1 MKFPLP
7 FIISS
12 ASRSGNHLLRSLLTS
27 TKLVGNV
34 RELVDTKGELSND
47 SRIVSHFKQYY
58 ENLPP
63 DQRYWGLA
71 IRAPLFSFRTLA

>member
-12 ASRSGNHLLRSLLTS
+12 AGRSGNHLLRSLLNS
-27 TKLVGNV
+27 TKLAGDV
-34 RELVDTKGELSND
+34 RELVDSRDALSND

-58 ENLPP
+58 ENLSPIK
-63 DQRYWGLA
+63 DIGVWQFVHHYLE
-71 IRAPLFSFRTLA
+71 F